1 VKHHGQ
7 DDRPADQAADGISQ
21 KGAHQVRPEDVQG
34 EHREQRQGGLYK
46 EKPLGQGQWARVAA
60 GGGRWR
66 VHVCFYHAD
75 HQYSDRHVGIWET
88 VATAWIQ
95 LFPAQP
101 GDKTVSGIPTGV
113 SAPPLAKKLLAGSDA
128 AVVWAS
134 RNGEAVGHRVSP
146 LHRKAPEAAQK
157 NPRLYDLLTLLD
169 AIRIG
174 GAREREVASREIRA
188 RLT

>member
-1 VKHHGQ
+1 MDSGERLKVRGSMSAKMG
-7 DDRPADQAADGISQ
+7 RAPARRMALA
-21 KGAHQVRPEDVQG
+21 E
-34 EHREQRQGGLYK
+34 
-46 EKPLGQGQWARVAA
+46 
-60 GGGRWR
+60 
-66 VHVCFYHAD
+66 
-75 HQYSDRHVGIWET
+75 
-88 VATAWIQ
+88 
-95 LFPAQP
+95 
-101 GDKTVSGIPTGV
+101 
-113 SAPPLAKKLLAGSDA
+113 AKKLLAGSDA